1 LLFRRNPKNRVRQ
14 VHWIFQNPPRKP
26 QSHQILAVLEK
37 ILFNQIL
44 AVLGRIFYVIA
55 KHRIAVLWQSPGR
68 EPYYK
73 LTQDI
78 FVLAGKRRTQ
88 AKE

>member
-1 LLFRRNPKNRVRQ
+1 MYAKYTGFFRTRRENHNLIKFSPFWKRYYLIKFSPF
-14 VHWIFQNPPRKP
+14 W
-26 QSHQILAVLEK
+26 
-37 ILFNQIL
+37 
-44 AVLGRIFYVIA
+44 GRIFYVIA

-73 LTQDI
+73 PTQDI
-78 FVLAGKRRTQ
+78 FVPEGKRRTQ

>member
-1 LLFRRNPKNRVRQ
+1 
-14 VHWIFQNPPRKP
+14 
-26 QSHQILAVLEK
+26 LEK

-73 LTQDI
+73 PTQDI
-78 FVLAGKRRTQ
+78 FVPEGKRRTQ

>member
-1 LLFRRNPKNRVRQ
+1 
-14 VHWIFQNPPRKP
+14 
-26 QSHQILAVLEK
+26 LEK

-73 LTQDI
+73 PTQDI